1 MGDGDLIRLALL
13 DSFPVRGGAV
23 RYVKEEVAGRIRGRV
38 DRSPGTTPPR
48 RAASSPVAGQGAC
61 CLGGFD
67 PQGLRSGPLML
78 RAHTAHKRDRIYM
91 TPLNSSI
98 VQFGGGKRG
107 SSVHVERRHA
117 PASVFLGMADVPFF
131 TLRYHTCLSE

>member
-1 MGDGDLIRLALL
+1 MQNLQWQKYSMGDGDLIRLALL

-67 PQGLRSGPLML
+67 PPTPTEGPSCSAHALSIGEIALPCTLPIRRSGS
-78 RAHTAHKRDRIYM
+78 RA
-91 TPLNSSI
+91 
-98 VQFGGGKRG
+98 G
-107 SSVHVERRHA
+107 RRS
-117 PASVFLGMADVPFF
+117 P
-131 TLRYHTCLSE
+131 